1 MYKKRKRKKEPLFS
15 PPICI
20 CYIFEFKYFNYLYK
34 NKNKKIKK
42 LITSR
47 KNYSFLSQNFVL
59 KKKKK
64 FFKTFKN
71 FCYPNLY
78 NYHISLSSTLTYI
91 IFFFFFS
98 NLKFF
103 YLSQFLSQSINS
115 NVQLVSISYGFS
127 ISFLNIISRYLIS
140 F

>member
-47 KNYSFLSQNFVL
+47 KNYSFLSQNFVF
-59 KKKKK
+59 KKKK
-64 FFKTFKN
+64 N
-71 FCYPNLY
+71 
-78 NYHISLSSTLTYI
+78 SLKHSK
-91 IFFFFFS
+91 IFVIQI
-98 NLKFF
+98 
-103 YLSQFLSQSINS
+103 YTI
-115 NVQLVSISYGFS
+115 ISYPCHPH
-127 ISFLNIISRYLIS
+127 
-140 F
+140 